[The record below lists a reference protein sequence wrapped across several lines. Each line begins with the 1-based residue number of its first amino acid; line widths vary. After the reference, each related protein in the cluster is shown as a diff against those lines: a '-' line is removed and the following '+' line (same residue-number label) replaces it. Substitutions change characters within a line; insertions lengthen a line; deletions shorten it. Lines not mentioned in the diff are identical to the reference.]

1 MHPQSP
7 EQIHKL
13 FSVRG
18 LRCTRQR
25 LAIYQALA
33 ATQKHPTAEEL
44 FRLVSNRIRGL
55 SLATVYNT
63 VEAFCHVGL
72 ALKLPGCSAV
82 AGNNGH
88 RKGNGPARYD
98 AAVENHIHLRC
109 LNTGCVADLPDE
121 LGRLLLS
128 QIDAD
133 LLRQVEQQMGFKL
146 ERVHIELLGKL
157 SPTR

>member
-13 FSVRG
+13 FATHG

-33 ATQKHPTAEEL
+33 ATQKHPTVEEL
-44 FRLVSNRIRGL
+44 FRTVSNRIRGM

-63 VEAFCHVGL
+63 VEAFCQVGL
-72 ALKLPGCSAV
+72 ALKLPGRSAL
-82 AGNNGH
+82 GGSNGH

-98 AAVENHIHLRC
+98 AAVNNHIHLRC
-109 LNTGCVADLPDE
+109 LKSGAVMDLPEE
-121 LGRLLLS
+121 LGQSLLERLG
-128 QIDAD
+128 DD
-133 LLRQVEQQMGFKL
+133 LLRQIEQQTGFKV
-146 ERVHIELLGKL
+146 ERVHVELLGDL
-157 SPTR
+157 TTR